1 MLTSGNGSQGSPV
14 GEIVQTNF
22 GPDLCS
28 QPKQV
33 IFEEEKKGRD
43 SVFEFYFYCEMLESG
58 NDGGGQMVRD

>member
-1 MLTSGNGSQGSPV
+1 MLASGNGSRGSPV

-43 SVFEFYFYCEMLESG
+43 SVFIGPKSDHWLCLSLT
-58 NDGGGQMVRD
+58 NSLTPV